1 MNPCQDCV
9 FCGKLADSWAPIDSY
24 PTHEGFDTLNIPYK
38 EGIYVGYRYFDSFG
52 ITRSSLITVFEGILN
67 SEHDKVRNNISGQ
80 MDLFSMAIGGGGGSS
95 PSYDYPDIPEY
106 GINELLYFEKE
117 NSGMY
122 FSGHMVDGYKK
133 HIEATPH
140 DRISD
145 IMYDLSDESQSTLGK
160 YRDKSQVTV
169 AGIISAKKTKII
181 KNGDTMAFITL
192 EDGTSEIEIIVFAR
206 QYQAHSELLLK
217 DNAVIITGN
226 ISTEEGEAP
235 KLLLS
240 DIKPL
245 LANSDFD
252 EQNKNQAETEVE
264 VKKEIKLYI
273 KVQGLND
280 PRIDKIIRMATLNPG
295 KTKIVLYDETTGK
308 YSQMKNAL
316 IDCNETVVSRL
327 KKIFSD
333 SAVVIL

>member
-1 MNPCQDCV
+1 
-9 FCGKLADSWAPIDSY
+9 
-24 PTHEGFDTLNIPYK
+24 
-38 EGIYVGYRYFDSFG
+38 
-52 ITRSSLITVFEGILN
+52 
-67 SEHDKVRNNISGQ
+67 

-206 QYQAHSELLLK
+206 QYQNFSDLLSK
-217 DNAVIITGN
+217 DNAVIISGS

-235 KLLLS
+235 KILLS
-240 DIKPL
+240 SAKQL
-245 LANSDFD
+245 LTNEEFSS
-252 EQNKNQAETEVE
+252 K
-264 VKKEIKLYI
+264 VKEADTAKERKLYI
-273 KVQGLND
+273 KVPSLSDQ
-280 PRIDKIIRMATLNPG
+280 RIDKIIRIAALNPG
-295 KTKIVLYDETTGK
+295 KTKIVLFDESTGK

-316 IDCNETVVSRL
+316 IECDDRVMSRL
-327 KKIFSD
+327 KATFSD
-333 SAVVIL
+333 SNVILL